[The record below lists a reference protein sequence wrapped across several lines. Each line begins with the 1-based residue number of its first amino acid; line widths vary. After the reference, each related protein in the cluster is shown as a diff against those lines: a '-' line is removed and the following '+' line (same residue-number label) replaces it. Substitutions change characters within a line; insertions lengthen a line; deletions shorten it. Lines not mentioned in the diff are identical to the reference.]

1 MHVLDPR
8 AGRSLPQGNLEA
20 RHRFGLAAGHHLDAA
35 VVEILHRSGNAFAA
49 SRVECE
55 IAKSDALDAAGQKE
69 SFSDQHEPLIIVG
82 LA

>member
-1 MHVLDPR
+1 VHVLDAR
-8 AGRSLPQGNLEA
+8 AGWSLPQRDLEA
-20 RHRFGLAAGHHLDAA
+20 CHRLGLAAGHHLDAA
-35 VVEILHRSGNAFAA
+35 VVKILHRSGNALAA

-55 IAKSDALDAAGQKE
+55 VTKSDALDAAGQKE